1 MPLQSTRRE
10 HLVFKPD
17 IKNQQLYLYNP
28 GEAGFV
34 GARVWNR
41 ILSPSKVRTSCGG
54 GLLTRALTAKAV
66 SNDLIV
72 RAPYLYTPGGRLCWC
87 AGRET
92 GSWDVTS
99 VGVRGSGDPRH
110 RVGIK

>member
-1 MPLQSTRRE
+1 MRISTSHLQCKSNKYFSIPQNSQPKLSHPGMPLQSTRRG

-17 IKNQQLYLYNP
+17 IKNQQPYLYNP

-54 GLLTRALTAKAV
+54 GLLTRALTAKA
-66 SNDLIV
+66 
-72 RAPYLYTPGGRLCWC
+72 R
-87 AGRET
+87 
-92 GSWDVTS
+92 
-99 VGVRGSGDPRH
+99 
-110 RVGIK
+110 